1 MSKKIE
7 ALVEVLRTRKS
18 VVVSCEKGRAIVAE
32 LVAVL
37 GRCHTTCAGQHTWR
51 VVIPGAGELRVSVAA
66 DAARAERE
74 GVVVALVA
82 SAADAVEVEEETP
95 RVAVI
100 EQLRAAQEEILAGT
114 PRAAR
119 TTRQPS
125 RLEVEQMRAWAAFG
139 TPRRPEPGT
148 AAYRRL
154 RAS

>member
-1 MSKKIE
+1 MSKMISD
-7 ALVEVLRTRKS
+7 LVQVLRTRKS
-18 VVVSCEKGRAIVAE
+18 VVVSVEKGRAIVAE
-32 LVAVL
+32 LVAAL

-51 VVIPGAGELRVSVAA
+51 VVIPNAGELRVSVAA

-74 GVVVALVA
+74 GVVVALVE
-82 SAADAVEVEEETP
+82 SAADAVEVVETP
-95 RVAVI
+95 RVAVL

-139 TPRRPEPGT
+139 GARRPEPGT

>member
-1 MSKKIE
+1 MSKKISD
-7 ALVEVLRTRKS
+7 LVQVLRTRKS
-18 VVVSCEKGRAIVAE
+18 VVVSVDKGRAIVAE
-32 LVAVL
+32 LVATL

-51 VVIPGAGELRVSVAA
+51 VQILGAGELRVSVAA

-74 GVVVALVA
+74 GVVVALVE
-82 SAADAVEVEEETP
+82 SAADAAPVVETP
-95 RVAVI
+95 RVAVL

-119 TTRQPS
+119 ATRQPS
-125 RLEVEQMRAWAAFG
+125 RLELEQMRAWAAFG